1 MPQILADAL
10 LLFVTV
16 IWGTT
21 FVLVKGAISSVRPFT
36 FLAVR
41 FAIGGISL
49 LLWLFV
55 RKIRVSGKA
64 QANAVIGGM
73 EPVKNH
79 GDTIIS
85 ADSTVL
91 AKSSGWFVKGAI
103 ITGITLLLAYA
114 TQTFGLLTVC
124 LLYTSRC
131 V

>member
-1 MPQILADAL
+1 MCIRDR
-10 LLFVTV
+10 
-16 IWGTT
+16 
-21 FVLVKGAISSVRPFT
+21 VKGAISSVRPFT

-55 RKIRVSGKA
+55 RKIRVSGRA

-73 EPVKNH
+73 EPVKSH

-91 AKSSGWFVKGAI
+91 ALSLIHILCRQAGIAQFFKDVGPINESSVVLSVI
-103 ITGITLLLAYA
+103 P
-114 TQTFGLLTVC
+114 VS
-124 LLYTSRC
+124 YTHLS
-131 V
+131 